1 MGHSLATLRVPLQVD
16 GSVQSALH
24 AAVRDLF
31 FLLALRH
38 RAALRQNEYD
48 RLILLDGF
56 DPRGARQTS
65 FNPPSSAKSENV
77 RNAFLEAPELHPAL
91 DGGLLASWLS
101 SGRPGRGLP
110 GTLNALLRR
119 AQEESAGGE
128 PAQPTTW
135 IVLLA
140 VRARSQPVLRTLRE
154 VSIHR

>member
-1 MGHSLATLRVPLQVD
+1 MSRLLKIAQGRTLAYMLRLDAKALRFHLGTSLADLRVPVHVD

-56 DPRGARQTS
+56 DPRAVRQTS
-65 FNPPSSAKSENV
+65 FNPPSSARSENV

-101 SGRPGRGLP
+101 SGRPGRVLA
-110 GTLNALLRR
+110 GTLNALLPP
-119 AQEESAGGE
+119 AQEGSSS
-128 PAQPTTW
+128 
-135 IVLLA
+135 
-140 VRARSQPVLRTLRE
+140 R
-154 VSIHR
+154 